1 MGTQPFY
8 TANITQ
14 CEYIYT
20 EHGPKNHKE
29 FHVIYLILRFFLLMG
44 CHISDE
50 IFAKSMSLFYYL
62 DVILLSFFIEEM
74 FS

>member
-1 MGTQPFY
+1 
-8 TANITQ
+8 
-14 CEYIYT
+14 
-20 EHGPKNHKE
+20 
-29 FHVIYLILRFFLLMG
+29 MG

-62 DVILLSFFIEEM
+62 DVILLFFFIEEM